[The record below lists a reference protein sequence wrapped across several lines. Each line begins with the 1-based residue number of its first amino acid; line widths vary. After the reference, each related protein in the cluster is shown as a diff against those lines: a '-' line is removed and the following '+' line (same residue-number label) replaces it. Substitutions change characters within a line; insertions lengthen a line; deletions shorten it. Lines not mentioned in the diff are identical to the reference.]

1 MSENRV
7 SAQLSSEDRDAVL
20 QAIQTIRQKL
30 PFLIDLSPEERQT
43 LPKIGDK
50 SRAFVSKALQVA
62 QQNPDFLPRSFDIE
76 EMRRDVELFESLY
89 PIWQSLTQ
97 LCELVED
104 TKIAVGSEAY
114 VAALLIYNYG
124 RNGGLTTGLDVV
136 MDELGKRFARRS
148 RSSEEASN

>member
-1 MSENRV
+1 
-7 SAQLSSEDRDAVL
+7 
-20 QAIQTIRQKL
+20 
-30 PFLIDLSPEERQT
+30 
-43 LPKIGDK
+43 
-50 SRAFVSKALQVA
+50 
-62 QQNPDFLPRSFDIE
+62 
-76 EMRRDVELFESLY
+76 MRRDVELFESLY